1 MNQRITDTDLARTA
15 PGTVGGQ
22 FMRRFWQPVYRSED
36 LKVGHA
42 KPVKIMSFDFTL
54 YRGETGVAH
63 AVDFRCSHRGSQLSI
78 GFIEG
83 DCIRCF
89 FHGWKFDQNGK
100 SVERPGD
107 REGDRPAADIRAYP
121 TEEYLGLIFVWFG
134 EGEAPPLPRFKE
146 LEVEGLR
153 DVTVDVLPCNFFYS
167 LENDA
172 THFPFAHRD
181 LLPTRNLSG
190 IPEVWAEETDFG
202 VACYDRWPGSNAVG
216 VAHKGIPN
224 VGYIVPTAIMLA
236 KNIKFALHVS
246 WRVPVD
252 DEKHV
257 TYRVNLIPCSPEQQT
272 EIRASRPANF
282 EDRSVIPLWADA
294 VLAGAMRLEDIKDRT
309 HIEVIQDY
317 VAQVGQGDITT
328 RDNEQLS
335 KADSSVVTLRR
346 IWKREMQAMVEGREM
361 KNWRLTD
368 AVTPVNT
375 VE

>member
-1 MNQRITDTDLARTA
+1 
-15 PGTVGGQ
+15 
-22 FMRRFWQPVYRSED
+22 
-36 LKVGHA
+36 
-42 KPVKIMSFDFTL
+42 
-54 YRGETGVAH
+54 
-63 AVDFRCSHRGSQLSI
+63 
-78 GFIEG
+78 
-83 DCIRCF
+83 
-89 FHGWKFDQNGK
+89 
-100 SVERPGD
+100 
-107 REGDRPAADIRAYP
+107 
-121 TEEYLGLIFVWFG
+121 
-134 EGEAPPLPRFKE
+134 
-146 LEVEGLR
+146 
-153 DVTVDVLPCNFFYS
+153 
-167 LENDA
+167 
-172 THFPFAHRD
+172 
-181 LLPTRNLSG
+181 
-190 IPEVWAEETDFG
+190 
-202 VACYDRWPGSNAVG
+202 
-216 VAHKGIPN
+216 
-224 VGYIVPTAIMLA
+224 MLA